1 MVVVDVVKQMIGRV
15 FIDVADVLSIKCVV
29 CSFHHKAT
37 AVVAAHTVHDGRHV
51 VENVVAEHV
60 DGKQE
65 VGPTDVVG
73 FFAEGKVVIGD
84 AASLVFGD

>member
-1 MVVVDVVKQMIGRV
+1 MVVFEVVKQV
-15 FIDVADVLSIKCVV
+15 VV
-29 CSFHHKAT
+29 CSFVGILQVLSGQRVVGGFHHKAT

-60 DGKQE
+60 DGLQE
-65 VGPTDVVG
+65 VVPTDIVG
-73 FFAEGKVVIGD
+73 LFAEGKVVIGD

>member
-1 MVVVDVVKQMIGRV
+1 MTVFEVIKQVIGCSFV
-15 FIDVADVLSIKCVV
+15 GILQVLSGQRVM
-29 CSFHHKAT
+29 SGFHHKAT

-60 DGKQE
+60 DSKQE